1 MNEVVVGHKA
11 NPKLLSYVLFFLAT
25 RLTFSRLCLRCPRR
39 WRAPS
44 NKLGRSDST
53 DMYGF
58 IDGDFVE
65 RYLGYS
71 ADSIEVKKILEGRN
85 QSERLPQSEAEIRA
99 FIQHLQ
105 RA

>member
-1 MNEVVVGHKA
+1 
-11 NPKLLSYVLFFLAT
+11 
-25 RLTFSRLCLRCPRR
+25 
-39 WRAPS
+39 
-44 NKLGRSDST
+44 
-53 DMYGF
+53 MYGF